1 MSFENAVFLCIGII
15 TLYWFVALKVED
27 RKQTYYW
34 RGRKDGWD
42 MHRRMTQNKS
52 DQVFNYDDHK

>member
-1 MSFENAVFLCIGII
+1 MTFEN
-15 TLYWFVALKVED
+15 FVYVSILLFFATIAFMGMVEN

-42 MHRRMTQNKS
+42 MHRRMMQTKTE
-52 DQVFNYDDHK
+52 QVFNYDDYK